1 MRRSHTYVESGFS
14 RTAPTPGF
22 SRTVPTS
29 GFGRTVAAALVAFA
43 LLSASVSSQSSAQTP
58 TLRICGDPDNLP
70 FSNEKLE
77 GFENKIAAVIASDL
91 GATPTYAWWPHQRGL
106 VRNTIDAGTC
116 DVIFGVPE
124 GLDFVL
130 WTKPYYRSSYVIA
143 YRRDRGYQ
151 IKSLDAPELK
161 TLRLAVY
168 LNTPP
173 EESLARRGLLNNLAT
188 YSLYFDP
195 AGDRDRPLKLLAD
208 LVAGTVDVAF
218 PWGPLAGYYARKQGA
233 PLELVPLADEAG
245 VPLSFDISMGVKKGN
260 TAFKSQLEAAIDR
273 RGAEIRAILEDFG
286 VPLMPVHAQ
295 AQDPGAGPATAPPPP
310 SDPAPAA
317 AADGAIKKLNPFSGN
332 SAAIEEGKKL
342 YVQVGCQGCHGG
354 GGGGG
359 MAASVIDESWKFGSD
374 DDTLFKLIKGQIPQ
388 QTMPIVYNVLPDE
401 QVWKMLA
408 FIRSLYTGDPAKIN
422 W

>member
-43 LLSASVSSQSSAQTP
+43 LLSASLSSQSSAQTP

-173 EESLARRGLLNNLAT
+173 EESLARRGLLDNLAT

-208 LVAGTVDVAF
+208 LVAGTVDVAI
-218 PWGPLAGYYARKQGA
+218 PWGPLAGYYVKKLGA
-233 PLELVPLADEAG
+233 PLQLVPLADEAG
-245 VPLSFDISMGVKKGN
+245 VPLAFDISMGVKKGN
-260 TAFKSQLEAAIDR
+260 TAFKSELEAALDR
-273 RGAEIRAILEDFG
+273 RGVDIKAILEEYG
-286 VPLMPVHAQ
+286 VPLMPVHGQTAGPGAAQ
-295 AQDPGAGPATAPPPP
+295 APAPATAPPQG
-310 SDPAPAA
+310 APAT
-317 AADGAIKKLNPFSGN
+317 AADPAIKKLNPFTGN
-332 SAAIEEGKKL
+332 STAIDEGKRQ

-359 MAASVIDESWKFGSD
+359 MAASVIDETWKFGSD
-374 DDTLFKLIKGQIPQ
+374 DDTLYKLIKGQIPQ
-388 QTMPIVYNVLPDE
+388 QTMPTVY
-401 QVWKMLA
+401 
-408 FIRSLYTGDPAKIN
+408 
-422 W
+422 

>member
-1 MRRSHTYVESGFS
+1 MIRLLSGI
-14 RTAPTPGF
+14 A
-22 SRTVPTS
+22 VAMLVV
-29 GFGRTVAAALVAFA
+29 VAAAQP
-43 LLSASVSSQSSAQTP
+43 VSSQSP

-77 GFENKIAAVIASDL
+77 GFENKIAAVVASEL

-130 WTKPYYRSSYVIA
+130 WTNPYYRSSYVIA
-143 YRRDRGYQ
+143 YRRDRGYR
-151 IKSLDAPELK
+151 IASLDAPELK

-173 EESLARRGLLNNLAT
+173 EESLARRGLLNNVTT

-208 LVAGTVDVAF
+208 LAAGTVDVGI
-218 PWGPLAGYYARKQGA
+218 PWGPLAGYYVKKLNA

-260 TAFKSQLEAAIDR
+260 TGFKSQLEAAIDR
-273 RGAEIRAILEDFG
+273 RAADIRAILEDYG

-295 AQDPGAGPATAPPPP
+295 NAQTPSPVQTPVPPP
-310 SDPAPAA
+310 DAVPAA
-317 AADGAIKKLNPFSGN
+317 GANPAVKKLNPFTGN
-332 SAAIEEGKKL
+332 SAGIEEGKKL

-359 MAASVIDESWKFGSD
+359 MATSVIDESWKFGSD
-374 DDTLFKLIKGQIPQ
+374 DDTLFKLIKGEIPQ
-388 QTMPIVYNVLPDE
+388 QTMPDVYKVLPDE

-408 FIRSLYTGDPAKIN
+408 FIRSIYTGDPTKIN

>member
-1 MRRSHTYVESGFS
+1 MTRLLCGIAVATLVG
-14 RTAPTPGF
+14 
-22 SRTVPTS
+22 
-29 GFGRTVAAALVAFA
+29 VAAARP
-43 LLSASVSSQSSAQTP
+43 VSSQAP

-77 GFENKIAAVIASDL
+77 GFENKIAAVIAGAL
-91 GATPTYAWWPHQRGL
+91 GMTPTYAWWPHQRGL

-143 YRRDRGYQ
+143 YRRDRGYR
-151 IKSLDAPELK
+151 ITSLDAPELK
-161 TLRLAVY
+161 TLRVAVY

-173 EESLARRGLLNNLAT
+173 EESLARRGILNNVAT

-208 LVAGTVDVAF
+208 LAAGTVDVAI
-218 PWGPLAGYYARKQGA
+218 PWGPLAGYYVKKLNA

-260 TAFKSQLEAAIDR
+260 TDFKVQLEAALDR
-273 RGAEIRAILEDFG
+273 RSADIRAILEDYG
-286 VPLMPVHAQ
+286 VPLLPVHAQ
-295 AQDPGAGPATAPPPP
+295 AAGGATTAPQPASPGAQDA
-310 SDPAPAA
+310 APAA
-317 AADGAIKKLNPFSGN
+317 GADTAIKKLNPFTGN
-332 SAAIEEGKKL
+332 TAAIEEGRKL
-342 YVQVGCQGCHGG
+342 YFQVGCQGCHGG

-359 MAASVIDESWKFGSD
+359 MAASVIDDAWKFGSD
-374 DDTLFKLIKGQIPQ
+374 DDVLYKLIKGQIPQ
-388 QTMPIVYNVLPDE
+388 QTMPVVYNALPDE

-408 FIRSLYTGDPAKIN
+408 FIRSVYAGDPAKIN

>member
-1 MRRSHTYVESGFS
+1 MG
-14 RTAPTPGF
+14 AL
-22 SRTVPTS
+22 
-29 GFGRTVAAALVAFA
+29 GRICVATFLSFA
-43 LLSASVSSQSSAQTP
+43 LLSASVSSQSK

-77 GFENKIAAVIASDL
+77 GFENRIAAVIAKEL
-91 GATPTYAWWPHQRGL
+91 GATPAYAWWPHQRGL

-130 WTKPYYRSSYVIA
+130 WTKPYYRTSYVIA
-143 YRRDRGYQ
+143 YRSDRGYR
-151 IKSLDAPELK
+151 ISSFDAPELK
-161 TLRLAVY
+161 KLRIGVY

-173 EESLARRGLLNNLAT
+173 EESLARRGILDNVAT

-208 LVAGTVDVAF
+208 LVAGALDVGI
-218 PWGPLAGYYARKQGA
+218 PWGPLAGYYVKKLGA
-233 PLELVPLADEAG
+233 PLQLVPLADEAG

-260 TAFKSQLEAAIDR
+260 TAFKSELEAAIDR
-273 RGAEIRAILEDFG
+273 RSADIKAILEEYG

-295 AQDPGAGPATAPPPP
+295 APAPGAAQAAPPVPP
-310 SDPAPAA
+310 QDAGPAPAA
-317 AADGAIKKLNPFSGN
+317 SSGIKKLNKFTGD

-342 YVQVGCQGCHGG
+342 YIQVGCQGCHGG

-359 MAASVIDESWKFGSD
+359 MATSVIDEGWKFGSD
-374 DDTLFKLIKGQIPQ
+374 DDTLFKLIKGQIPE
-388 QTMPIVYNVLPDE
+388 QTMPTVYNVLPDE
-401 QVWKMLA
+401 QVWKILA
-408 FIRSLYTGDPAKIN
+408 FIRSVYTGDPAKIN